1 MVKRKKQ
8 ARRKVVLHSMSYG
21 GAHGIAL
28 FYTTRMG
35 WKLKTKKA
43 IRNPKT
49 MLYPIEFELTA
60 QQAKEYA
67 GIE

>member
-8 ARRKVVLHSMSYG
+8 ARRKVVIHAMSYG
-21 GAHGIAL
+21 GAHGVAV

-43 IRNPKT
+43 IRDPKT
-49 MLYPIEFELTA
+49 MLYPIEFELTVK
-60 QQAKEYA
+60 QAREHA
-67 GIE
+67 GLE